1 MTPAT
6 AAIGCIVLAAGASA
20 RFGADKRLA
29 PFGANTLL
37 TQTLHNIAPAFSQR
51 VLVLRAGDT
60 TLAALYA
67 ADWQVVFAAEA
78 HKGMGHSLAA
88 ALRFTTGWTG
98 AVIALGDMPLVQT
111 ATYGVV
117 RAQLSPDNLVVPYH
131 HGQRGNPVGI
141 GSRYFAELSGLQ
153 GDRGARA
160 LLEQHQAQIVRVA
173 VDDSGILQDIDTR
186 EALAEA
192 EKSAEGSGISNA

>member
-1 MTPAT
+1 MTRIT
-6 AAIGCIVLAAGASA
+6 ADIGCIVLAAGSGT

-37 TQTLHNIAPAFSQR
+37 THTLHNIAPAFSQR
-51 VLVLRAGDT
+51 VLVLRTGDET
-60 TLAALYA
+60 WAEQYV
-67 ADWQVVFAAEA
+67 ADWQLVFAAEA

-88 ALRFTTGWTG
+88 ALPFAAGWMG

-111 ATYGVV
+111 ATYGAV
-117 RAQLSPDNLVVPYH
+117 RAQLTPNNLVVPYYRA
-131 HGQRGNPVGI
+131 QRGNPVGV
-141 GSRYFAELSGLQ
+141 GCRYFAELSELQ

-160 LLEQHQAQIVRVA
+160 LLEQHQAQVVRLE
-173 VDDSGILQDIDTR
+173 VDDPGILRDIDTR

-192 EKSAEGSGISNA
+192 EKGTERS